1 MASVE
6 TADGNFDVC
15 NADGTVAYTTEL
27 AMVDNVASFK
37 LKGNLNFVQS
47 EFYKLCDWVNK
58 EDGGLFSEQ
67 GSIYSIYLDLIIDG
81 RCSRQTFCVMV
92 NFERK
97 CIEVEYDYGGKRVPF
112 STTQM
117 PMSFVNMKHLQQTL
131 AFWTHFIDFVAAISE

>member
-58 EDGGLFSEQ
+58 EDGGLFSE
-67 GSIYSIYLDLIIDG
+67 
-81 RCSRQTFCVMV
+81 
-92 NFERK
+92 
-97 CIEVEYDYGGKRVPF
+97 
-112 STTQM
+112 
-117 PMSFVNMKHLQQTL
+117 
-131 AFWTHFIDFVAAISE
+131 